1 MRRDLAALG
10 TALLGAG
17 VVVSL
22 VPGLDPAT
30 WRVVGPRALTAVAA
44 LVALAGVA
52 AVVRSAPGREG
63 PAADTDASTAGQEE
77 EAVPLV
83 GERFDGVLADVERMS
98 ATRLRRSDEP
108 AYLRERLRQA
118 TVVTVARERGVDH
131 DRAAALVDRGTWTD
145 DPAAAA
151 FLSPGLTAPPRIR
164 LREALS
170 TTPRVVARA
179 RRTTAELEG
188 RP

>member
-10 TALLGAG
+10 TALLGVG
-17 VVVSL
+17 VAVSL
-22 VPGLDPAT
+22 FSGLDAGAA
-30 WRVVGPRALTAVAA
+30 RVVPPRALTAVAA

-63 PAADTDASTAGQEE
+63 PAADTDASTAGPE

-98 ATRLRRSDEP
+98 ATRLRRSEEP

-118 TVVTVARERGVDH
+118 AVVTVARERGVDH

-179 RRTTAELEG
+179 RRTAAELEG

>member
-17 VVVSL
+17 VAVSL
-22 VPGLDPAT
+22 LPGLDPAT
-30 WRVVGPRALTAVAA
+30 SRVVGPRALTAVAA

-63 PAADTDASTAGQEE
+63 AAADPNGSSAGPEE
-77 EAVPLV
+77 SVPLV

-108 AYLRERLRQA
+108 AYLRERLRRA
-118 TVVTVARERGVDH
+118 AVVTVARERGVDH

-151 FLSPGLTAPPRIR
+151 FLSPRLTPPPRIR

-179 RRTTAELEG
+179 RRTAAELEG